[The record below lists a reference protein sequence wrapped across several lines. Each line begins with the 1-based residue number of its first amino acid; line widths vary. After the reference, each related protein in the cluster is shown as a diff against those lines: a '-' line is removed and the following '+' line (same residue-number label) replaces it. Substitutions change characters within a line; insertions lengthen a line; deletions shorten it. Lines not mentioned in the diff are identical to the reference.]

1 MDSENLI
8 DLLSERTNGFRAV
21 AEKLSHYDLPQLN
34 WRPSPNSWTILE
46 CLEHLNLYGEFYLPQ
61 IEQKINTSKTKSEL
75 HFKPG
80 LLGNYF
86 AQSILPKKNAKKIK
100 TFKVNN
106 PIHQKIDKSTIE
118 KFITQ
123 QNQLLT
129 ILQDSREVSLNKV
142 KITTSISSLISLK
155 LGDTFLFLT
164 NHIERHLNQID
175 KLELEFKNNEHLF
188 SEQQK

>member
-1 MDSENLI
+1 MDSEKLL
-8 DLLSERTNGFRAV
+8 DLLSERINGFIMV

-61 IEQKINTSKTKSEL
+61 IERKIRTSTTKSEL
-75 HFKPG
+75 DFEPG
-80 LLGNYF
+80 FLGNYF
-86 AQSILPKKNAKKIK
+86 AQSILPTKNSKKIK

-106 PIHQKIDKSTIE
+106 PIHQKIDKSAIE

-123 QNQLLT
+123 QNQL
-129 ILQDSREVSLNKV
+129 IDFLQDSRAVSLNKV
-142 KITTSISSLISLK
+142 KITTSISSLINLK

-175 KLELEFKNNEHLF
+175 MLDLEFKNNERRF
-188 SEQQK
+188 SEQEK